1 MRRTV
6 AALPGHEVSG
16 VQPPLKS
23 ALRYVVVAGC
33 QRPVILPSSLFG
45 GRGHRYS
52 QHRTLGVFTTRFLCP
67 FLDRQFSI
75 LLTVCLLIPIV
86 SPISAGLFPCR
97 SASITNR
104 SRGDRMFITSAITAV
119 VSRSRTCFRT
129 TWRESVALKLCSV
142 EVGSLSSEDHLGGS
156 SRLFG
161 NAIPGL
167 MQADAR

>member
-1 MRRTV
+1 MRICLEFSCGTESSRSLEFLLRV
-6 AALPGHEVSG
+6 LLFA
-16 VQPPLKS
+16 QRD
-23 ALRYVVVAGC
+23 ALR
-33 QRPVILPSSLFG
+33 SLRC
-45 GRGHRYS
+45 RGHRYS

-129 TWRESVALKLCSV
+129 SWRESVALKLCSV